1 MKSVMKPILLAL
13 GLASLAAITSVA
25 FASPA
30 APEIDG
36 TLMGQVSLLIAGVY
50 FVAKASSKK
59 K

>member
-1 MKSVMKPILLAL
+1 MKPSMKPILLAL
-13 GLASLAAITSVA
+13 GIASLAAISSVA
-25 FASPA
+25 FASPV
-30 APEIDG
+30 APEMDG